1 MESSLEEKTSSSSG
15 IIVPKNFGSYLE
27 KHEFPLWIALNHHK
41 THTNKQMTLQ
51 NHYYLKDVLTDKSRQ
66 RVYKKSTQGGVSECL
81 IVISWSAAMHGR
93 VVFYVLP
100 THQLM
105 ERFVSNRFE
114 KSMMYSPYYREQ
126 RSAGRSKDLGKAM
139 LDNRALKDIGQGVIN
154 FAGSGSEVPFTE
166 IPADWF
172 IVDEADKCD
181 SKTLEMGRERLGHS
195 DDPHEIYVGNPTF
208 VGSFLDQKYEEST
221 KSRWNVHA
229 DCGHWIQIDFF
240 KHVVDRVDESLF
252 VIRDKEFDIDSGR
265 DVRPI
270 CDVCGKPFD
279 RFGIGEYVAERK
291 SHISGKHFS
300 RMVSGTGTLF
310 ELVNNFDKGLSN
322 DIKMQRF
329 YNSDLGESFT
339 SEGSKITAQSLD
351 ELVCDYVMPESSK
364 GPCVAGIDVGSVLH
378 VHICE
383 VLNDGNLKTVFLG
396 EVEGGYE
403 EIIALFRVYH
413 VSFFV
418 IDSMPETRLSRKL
431 VHNWRGCD
439 CNVNATTKEFSFN
452 KETMTVSQIRTS
464 FLDNVKEHVLLKKFM
479 LPKNIRSFP
488 NYYDQMTSSVRVYDE
503 DKERFNWEHGTLA
516 DHYMFATGY
525 MLLAKRLFMM
535 AN

>member
-1 MESSLEEKTSSSSG
+1 
-15 IIVPKNFGSYLE
+15 
-27 KHEFPLWIALNHHK
+27 
-41 THTNKQMTLQ
+41 MTLK
-51 NHYYLKDVLTDKSRQ
+51 NHYYLKDVLTDKNRY

-81 IVISWSAAMHGR
+81 IVLSWSAAMSGK

-114 KSMMYSPYYREQ
+114 KSMMFSPYYREQ
-126 RSAGRSKDLGKAM
+126 RTSGKSKELGRTAI
-139 LDNRALKDIGQGVIN
+139 DNRSLKDIGKGVIN
-154 FAGSGSEVPFTE
+154 FAGSGSDVPFVE
-166 IPADWF
+166 IPADWL
-172 IVDEADKCD
+172 IVDEADACD
-181 SKTLEMGRERLGHS
+181 PKRLEMGRERLGHS
-195 DDPHEIYVGNPTF
+195 SDPHEIYVGNPTF
-208 VGSFLDQKYEEST
+208 VGSFLDTKFEEST

-229 DCGHWIQIDFF
+229 ECGHWVQLDFF

-252 VIRDKEFDIDSGR
+252 VLRDKSFDLDSGS

-279 RFGIGEYVAERK
+279 RFGRGEYVDEK
-291 SHISGKHFS
+291 QSHISGKQISRLFS
-300 RMVSGTGTLF
+300 GANPLIDLVS
-310 ELVNNFDKGLSN
+310 NFSKGLTN
-322 DIKMQRF
+322 DYKMQRF

-339 SEGSKITAQSLD
+339 SEGAKITAESLD
-351 ELVCDYVMPESSK
+351 ELIEDYNMPESHK

-378 VHICE
+378 IHIAE
-383 VLNDGNLKTVFLG
+383 VMQDGRLRTVFLG

-403 EIIALFRVYH
+403 EVIDLFRTYH
-413 VSFFV
+413 VVFFV

-439 CNVNATTKEFSFN
+439 CNVNATTREFSFN
-452 KETMTVSQIRTS
+452 KQTMTVSQIRTS
-464 FLDNVKEHVLLKKFM
+464 FLDNVKEHVLLKKFI

-503 DKERFNWEHGTLA
+503 VKERFNWEHGSLA